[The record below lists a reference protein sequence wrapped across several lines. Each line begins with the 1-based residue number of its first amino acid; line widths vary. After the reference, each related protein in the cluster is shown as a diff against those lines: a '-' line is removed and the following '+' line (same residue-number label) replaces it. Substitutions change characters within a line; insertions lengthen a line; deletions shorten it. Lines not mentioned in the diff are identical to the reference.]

1 MCKSS
6 KIITSVDDI
15 EGFDNLKERDKDRIR
30 KCIANHARG
39 GVDVAGAKVI
49 KTASNLVS
57 PFLFILFVCV
67 CDGGDLPFC

>member
-6 KIITSVDDI
+6 KIITSVNDI
-15 EGFDNLKERDKDRIR
+15 EGFDNLKDRDKERIR

-39 GVDVAGAKVI
+39 VDVAGGAKVL

-57 PFLFILFVCV
+57 TLTFFAL
-67 CDGGDLPFC
+67 